1 VLGHPEWAADP
12 AFANDTL
19 RVRNR
24 SILVDRIEAITSR
37 EPRAHWLARFDAA
50 KLPCGP
56 INDYAQTFDDPQV
69 RARGMIVD
77 VEHPALG
84 SLRTLGSP
92 IKMSATP
99 PVANRRAPLLG
110 EHTREVLAEIG
121 YGEDEIRELMAES
134 KSP

>member
-1 VLGHPEWAADP
+1 MRSDASPLVA
-12 AFANDTL
+12 L

-24 SILVDRIEAITSR
+24 SMLADRIEAITSR
-37 EPRAHWLARFDAA
+37 EPCAHWLVRFDAA

-77 VEHPALG
+77 VDHPVLG
-84 SLRTLGSP
+84 PLRTLGSP

-110 EHTREVLAEIG
+110 EHTREVLAEAG
-121 YGEDEIRELMAES
+121 YGEDEIRVVMDEAGS
-134 KSP
+134 NP